1 MGHDVSPTTATV
13 IDMGSPAALLS
24 HAGKTFL
31 VASLIPTGL
40 FYATVSTV
48 NLTAAVAVAITWY
61 YAVLVSRFV
70 RGRPVVGAAALGA
83 GLMTFRAVVV
93 FWTGSTFLYFIQPVA
108 GTVATATS
116 FALTALAGRPLLE
129 RLAHDVVPVPTDLR
143 ARLRKARFF
152 DYTSALWVLAYA
164 INAVG
169 TVWLLTTSSLGAFL
183 LLKSLLSPALTGT
196 TVAVTYLLFRRLM
209 RREGV
214 HLRWHRAAAATA
226 A

>member
-1 MGHDVSPTTATV
+1 
-13 IDMGSPAALLS
+13 MGSPSALAA
-24 HAGKTFL
+24 HALRTLL
-31 VASLIPTGL
+31 VASLVPSVL
-40 FYATVSTV
+40 FYTTVSAV
-48 NLTAAVAVAITWY
+48 NLTAAVLVAITWY
-61 YAVLVSRFV
+61 YGVLTARFL
-70 RGRPVVGAAALGA
+70 RGHPIAGAAALGA

-93 FWTGSTFLYFIQPVA
+93 FWTGSTFLYFVQPVA

-129 RLAHDVVPVPTDLR
+129 RLAHDVVPVPSDLS

-152 DYTSALWVLAYA
+152 DYTSALWVLTYV

-183 LLKSLLSPALTGT
+183 LMKSLLSPALTGT

-214 HLRWHRAAAATA
+214 HLRWHRNTATVA
-226 A
+226 